1 MKKQIKVLVVD
12 DSNLYRKVLSDL
24 LKDDFDVVLAVDGED
39 AVDKFLTV
47 SPQIILLDLEMPRM
61 NGLEVIDYIR
71 NKANDSDVFILV
83 LTGEDAPEIKVKAL
97 NLGANDF
104 LTKSFA
110 REELIARMNVAARQV
125 NLLHRLHTAY
135 ERMAREINMVADL
148 QKRLLPIDH
157 FSFPGVDLQ
166 HLYIPSGMASG
177 DYFDYFAVNKEVLRF
192 VVADVSGHGAR
203 AAFIMAMVRTLFN
216 MGKDESISLRK
227 SVQLINEHL
236 CQVVGD
242 DTDFVTLF
250 ACDLNLR
257 EKKLEYVNAGHC
269 PALIKV
275 DGYKIER
282 LNPYLPALGF
292 FPLEIEQ
299 KAVEFSHN
307 IGVFLFTDGF
317 YEWEVAPKKI
327 LGLDDFL
334 HLAQELLAEDNFYL
348 QELKD
353 RLDIMPELPP
363 VYRDDLTAL
372 WVEAK

>member
-1 MKKQIKVLVVD
+1 
-12 DSNLYRKVLSDL
+12 
-24 LKDDFDVVLAVDGED
+24 
-39 AVDKFLTV
+39 
-47 SPQIILLDLEMPRM
+47 
-61 NGLEVIDYIR
+61 
-71 NKANDSDVFILV
+71 
-83 LTGEDAPEIKVKAL
+83 
-97 NLGANDF
+97 
-104 LTKSFA
+104 
-110 REELIARMNVAARQV
+110 
-125 NLLHRLHTAY
+125 
-135 ERMAREINMVADL
+135 
-148 QKRLLPIDH
+148 
-157 FSFPGVDLQ
+157 
-166 HLYIPSGMASG
+166 
-177 DYFDYFAVNKEVLRF
+177 
-192 VVADVSGHGAR
+192 
-203 AAFIMAMVRTLFN
+203 
-216 MGKDESISLRK
+216 
-227 SVQLINEHL
+227 
-236 CQVVGD
+236 VGD